1 MTWSVKEPGPPF
13 AGNPR
18 GGGGDQRGDSVT
30 TPPAVSMFTLKWFR
44 KSRPRRPS
52 ASLKSISWATTTRG
66 PALASPTSMDCTR
79 TMSTLVVPVAPR
91 LSARG
96 ANHVEIPRRQS
107 ARGLITV
114 VSAPVSSM
122 SVTGPP
128 PLTLALTRMGFP
140 GWKGIFVTPD
150 GGPSFRPSGAGGGV
164 GSAIGLAVVRKRS
177 GTQSSPSQ
185 KWTRPWS
192 SIQRTITIRRGRS
205 HPTGSASRLLGL
217 LRLAGLLGWLLLS
230 LGLFGR
236 GRRRRRRRGLGKL
249 DGLGGLA
256 VLGGDTVQP
265 FGVVDLTL
273 LVHPAIGLGQRHGG
287 GKQHPQE
294 TQGQE
299 AGTRASHTPI
309 LSQRPGFV
317 DMEPASG
324 PSGSRASRRPPSR
337 RPRPPCCAGASRGT
351 RGRTGRSAQPG
362 GKTTPERGSGSRD
375 RPARGT

>member
-1 MTWSVKEPGPPF
+1 MTWSVKEPGPPC
-13 AGNPR
+13 GNPR

-91 LSARG
+91 ISARG

-150 GGPSFRPSGAGGGV
+150 GGPSLRPSGAGGGV

-185 KWTRPWS
+185 KWTRHWS
-192 SIQRTITIRRGRS
+192 SIQRNIWAWAVIGPARRTSTIKRGRS

-217 LRLAGLLGWLLLS
+217 LRLAGLLGRLLLP

-236 GRRRRRRRGLGKL
+236 GRRRRRRRGLGEP

-256 VLGGDTVQP
+256 GLWGGTGP
-265 FGVVDLTL
+265 PRGVVDLTL
-273 LVHPAIGLGQRHGG
+273 LVHPAIGLSQRHGG
-287 GKQHPQE
+287 GEQHP
-294 TQGQE
+294 
-299 AGTRASHTPI
+299 P
-309 LSQRPGFV
+309 
-317 DMEPASG
+317 
-324 PSGSRASRRPPSR
+324 
-337 RPRPPCCAGASRGT
+337 
-351 RGRTGRSAQPG
+351 
-362 GKTTPERGSGSRD
+362 
-375 RPARGT
+375 